1 MAPAGQFK
9 KIKDLVIGD
18 LILTSDDRV
27 DIVEYVVKTT
37 GKNIVVVNM
46 SAPSLSITPFHPVR
60 PLSAKTFMLP
70 TSLDHAPTTVDSVY
84 NFVLRNR
91 SHLVVNNVEAPTLGD
106 GDRNDPVLAHDYW
119 GTRKIIADLSK
130 ISIFT
135 GSKTIVLDAKENVVL
150 KDSAGNDIGIVHEA
164 LPRE

>member
-1 MAPAGQFK
+1 MAPTGQFK
-9 KIKDLVIGD
+9 KIKDIVIGD

-46 SAPSLSITPFHPVR
+46 SSPSLLMTPLHPVR
-60 PLSAKTFMLP
+60 LLRTKEFMLP
-70 TSLDHAPTTVDSVY
+70 TSFDHVLTAVDSVY

-91 SHLVVNNVEAPTLGD
+91 SHLVVNDVEAPTLGD

-119 GTRKIIADLSK
+119 GTMKIIAELAK

-135 GSKTIVLDAKENVVL
+135 GSKTILLDAKENTVL
-150 KDSAGNDIGIVHEA
+150 KDGAGNDVGILHEA
-164 LPRE
+164 LL